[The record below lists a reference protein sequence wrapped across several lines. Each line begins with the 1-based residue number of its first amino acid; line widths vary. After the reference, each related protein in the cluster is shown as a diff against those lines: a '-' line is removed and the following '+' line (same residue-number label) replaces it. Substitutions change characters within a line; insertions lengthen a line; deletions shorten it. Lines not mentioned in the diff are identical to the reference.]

1 MSPYRSKCFV
11 NLIVIFIRYL
21 LTLQWRNVCNPWDP
35 LLSTRLHICVCLS
48 RDNSMVLCYVY
59 WDTMDYLLKFQSLL
73 LLPPGDVINSNCF
86 PMLIFCFSVSRL
98 FLSHYIFFFFLLF
111 NPGWLKLKTHTVE
124 FGTLQYLPPCKQIVL
139 LLGWYKTHLHKAQ
152 IA

>member
-1 MSPYRSKCFV
+1 M
-11 NLIVIFIRYL
+11 
-21 LTLQWRNVCNPWDP
+21 RNMCKPWDP
-35 LLSTRLHICVCLS
+35 LLSRRLYICVCLS

-59 WDTMDYLLKFQSLL
+59 WDTMDNLLKFQSLL
-73 LLPPGDVINSNCF
+73 LLPPGDIINSNCF
-86 PMLIFCFSVSRL
+86 STLIFRFSVSRV
-98 FLSHYIFFFFLLF
+98 FLSNYSSLLF
-111 NPGWLKLKTHTVE
+111 NPGWLKLKTHTAE